1 MHRRGIGFVKGV
13 GMSGIMGG
21 AEWSGVERRD
31 SHVCISYARKGGHVL
46 VGDADAE
53 KTDGWDEGRGV
64 AMHQISLTDLGL
76 DGCCLVD
83 TYSLPAAYTGT
94 WYIAVMV
101 LCEFFVSIFSPVVLR
116 SFFSL
121 RSCGLCIAVCFSAS
135 LSAEA

>member
-76 DGCCLVD
+76 DGCWALSLVFAPL
-83 TYSLPAAYTGT
+83 LP
-94 WYIAVMV
+94 
-101 LCEFFVSIFSPVVLR
+101 
-116 SFFSL
+116 
-121 RSCGLCIAVCFSAS
+121 GLTAW
-135 LSAEA
+135 